1 MSENIITLK
10 DIVVEFDGERILDKI
25 NLEIK
30 DKEFVTFFRTVR
42 LRQNNNSPYHRRI
55 FLTPDSGD
63 VMFDGQRI
71 KRRSAL

>member
-30 DKEFVTFFRTVR
+30 DKEFVTF
-42 LRQNNNSPYHRRI
+42 
-55 FLTPDSGD
+55 
-63 VMFDGQRI
+63 
-71 KRRSAL
+71 